1 MRTRKEH
8 KNRITIIGSVLA
20 AAMGMAFCFTGC
32 GEEAPKITETVMEG
46 VESSLSEDR
55 GITMYYVEGSSI
67 KTRPERLQ
75 PKQPDS
81 LTGCLEEVMSA
92 FSLTE
97 GIHYLNY
104 SVGAENAVTLAFQ
117 VDEGV
122 SMETALLEKAALI
135 STLSQIKGMGNI
147 ALSLDY
153 GSGEPEVEVLK
164 SSTFYYYD
172 NVIPTGQNTGRF
184 TLYLPD
190 DNGETD
196 TGLEE
201 QSLSVTL
208 QLDVSV
214 EEEVIRQLLER
225 HVFPEGTRF
234 FSVSVIQRVAYVDLS
249 EEFLNVTNVGQI
261 ASLVD
266 SVSALPHI
274 GSVQILI
281 NGEKKEEIGGLDT
294 HVPLRFFYPV
304 DVETVEKSS
313 EEG

>member
-1 MRTRKEH
+1 MKTRKAR
-8 KNRITIIGSVLA
+8 KNRIKPIGLILA
-20 AAMGMAFCFTGC
+20 AMAFGVTGC
-32 GEEAPKITETVMEG
+32 GKETPTITETVMEG

-55 GITMYYVEGSSI
+55 GITMYFVEGSSI

-104 SVGAENAVTLAFQ
+104 SVGAQNAVTLAFQ
-117 VDEGV
+117 VDDTV
-122 SMETALLEKAALI
+122 SMETALLEKAALV
-135 STLSQIKGMGNI
+135 STISQIKGMGSI
-147 ALSLDY
+147 TLSLDY
-153 GSGEPEVEVLK
+153 GSGKPEVEELK

-225 HVFPEGTRF
+225 KVFPEGTRF
-234 FSVSVIQRVAYVDLS
+234 YSVSVIQRVAYVDLS
-249 EEFLNVTNVGQI
+249 EEFLNVAHVNQV

-294 HVPLRFFYPV
+294 HVPLRFFYPAN
-304 DVETVEKSS
+304 VELEKKEKSS

>member
-1 MRTRKEH
+1 MKTRKAR
-8 KNRITIIGSVLA
+8 KNRIKPIGLILA
-20 AAMGMAFCFTGC
+20 AMAFSFTGC
-32 GEEAPKITETVMEG
+32 GEETPTITETVMEG

-55 GITMYYVEGSSI
+55 GITMYFVEGSSI

-104 SVGAENAVTLAFQ
+104 SVGAQNAVTLAFQ
-117 VDEGV
+117 VDDTV
-122 SMETALLEKAALI
+122 SMETALLEKAALV
-135 STLSQIKGMGNI
+135 STISQIKGMGSI
-147 ALSLDY
+147 TLSLDY
-153 GSGEPEVEVLK
+153 GSGEPEVEELK

-225 HVFPEGTRF
+225 KVFPEGTRF
-234 FSVSVIQRVAYVDLS
+234 YSVSVIQRVAYVDLS
-249 EEFLNVTNVGQI
+249 EEFLNVTHVNQV

-294 HVPLRFFYPV
+294 HVPLRFFYPAN
-304 DVETVEKSS
+304 VELEKKEKSS

>member
-1 MRTRKEH
+1 MKTRKAR
-8 KNRITIIGSVLA
+8 KNRIKPIGLILA
-20 AAMGMAFCFTGC
+20 AMAFGFTGC
-32 GEEAPKITETVMEG
+32 GEETPTITETVMEG

-55 GITMYYVEGSSI
+55 GITMYFVEGSSI

-104 SVGAENAVTLAFQ
+104 SVGAQNAVTLAFQ
-117 VDEGV
+117 VDDTV
-122 SMETALLEKAALI
+122 SMETALLEKAALV
-135 STLSQIKGMGNI
+135 STISQIKGMGSI
-147 ALSLDY
+147 TLSLDY
-153 GSGEPEVEVLK
+153 GSGEPEVEELK

-225 HVFPEGTRF
+225 KVFPEGTRF
-234 FSVSVIQRVAYVDLS
+234 YSVSVIQRVAYVDLS
-249 EEFLNVTNVGQI
+249 EEFLNVTHVNQV

-294 HVPLRFFYPV
+294 HVPLRFFYPAN
-304 DVETVEKSS
+304 VELEKKEKSS

>member
-1 MRTRKEH
+1 MKTRKAR
-8 KNRITIIGSVLA
+8 KNRIKPIGLILA
-20 AAMGMAFCFTGC
+20 AMAFCFTGC
-32 GEEAPKITETVMEG
+32 GEETPTITETVMEG

-55 GITMYYVEGSSI
+55 GITMYFVEGSSI

-104 SVGAENAVTLAFQ
+104 SVGAQNAVTLAFQ
-117 VDEGV
+117 VDDTV
-122 SMETALLEKAALI
+122 SMETALLEKAALV
-135 STLSQIKGMGNI
+135 STISQIKGMGSI
-147 ALSLDY
+147 TLSLDY
-153 GSGEPEVEVLK
+153 GSGEPEVEELK

-225 HVFPEGTRF
+225 KVFPEGTRF
-234 FSVSVIQRVAYVDLS
+234 YSVSVIQRVAYVDLS
-249 EEFLNVTNVGQI
+249 EEFLNVTHVNQV

-294 HVPLRFFYPV
+294 RVPLRFFYPAN
-304 DVETVEKSS
+304 VELEKKEKSS

>member
-1 MRTRKEH
+1 MKTRKAR
-8 KNRITIIGSVLA
+8 KNRIKPIGLILA
-20 AAMGMAFCFTGC
+20 AMAFSFTGC
-32 GEEAPKITETVMEG
+32 GEETPTITETVMEG

-55 GITMYYVEGSSI
+55 GITMYFVEGSSI

-104 SVGAENAVTLAFQ
+104 SVGAQNAVTLAFQ
-117 VDEGV
+117 VDDTV
-122 SMETALLEKAALI
+122 SMETALLEKAALV
-135 STLSQIKGMGNI
+135 STISQIKGMGSI
-147 ALSLDY
+147 TLSLDY
-153 GSGEPEVEVLK
+153 GSGEPEVEELK

-225 HVFPEGTRF
+225 KVFPEGTRF
-234 FSVSVIQRVAYVDLS
+234 YSVSVIQRVAYVDLS
-249 EEFLNVTNVGQI
+249 EEFLNVTHVNQV

-304 DVETVEKSS
+304 NVELEKKEKSS